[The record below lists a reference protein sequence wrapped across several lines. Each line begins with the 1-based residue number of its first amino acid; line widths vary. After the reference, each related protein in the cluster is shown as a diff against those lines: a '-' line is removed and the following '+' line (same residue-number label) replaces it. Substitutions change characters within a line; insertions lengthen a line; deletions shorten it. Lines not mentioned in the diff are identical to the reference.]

1 MPFCTIVE
9 FEWTE
14 ASERGRFDEFIAH
27 AGARD
32 ALPEGCLSRIG
43 GIDDH
48 GARMIEVWRSGDDA
62 RRFAEPSAPSLAG
75 AQMPAPSRAMAFET
89 STYLTA

>member
-14 ASERGRFDEFIAH
+14 TFDRGRF
-27 AGARD
+27 AGFLERSGHGD
-32 ALPEGCLSRIG
+32 SLPDGCLTRIG

-48 GARMIEVWRSGDDA
+48 GARMIEVWRSSEDA
-62 RRFAEPSAPSLAG
+62 RRFAEQSAPSLAG
-75 AQMPAPSRAMAFET
+75 AQMPAPSRVLAFET
-89 STYLTA
+89 STYLTT